1 MLDYDKDFYV
11 KQDLSM
17 LFKEMLRLV
26 RKKQIEKTF
35 PVRDAIEEKLIAG
48 VAEEESREFTNLL
61 YRFCHK
67 YSLLTKKEK
76 EEHHDGEANP

>member
-11 KQDLSM
+11 KQDLSR
-17 LFKEMLRLV
+17 LFAEMLRFV

-35 PVRDAIEEKLIAG
+35 PVRDAIEEKLKNG

-67 YSLLTKKEK
+67 YSLLTKKEE
-76 EEHHDGEANP
+76 EEHHDREANP